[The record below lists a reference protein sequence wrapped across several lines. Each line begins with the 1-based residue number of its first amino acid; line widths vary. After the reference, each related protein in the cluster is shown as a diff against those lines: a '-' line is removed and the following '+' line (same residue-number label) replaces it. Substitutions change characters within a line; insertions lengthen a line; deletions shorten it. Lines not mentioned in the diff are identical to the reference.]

1 MARLMTQ
8 KAAALYV
15 AGDHMAAG
23 EAANMAKYAAGE
35 AVCNAVDRAIQTH
48 GGNGLANEYGLVQM
62 LAGSRLLAD
71 RTGEPRDGAQLR
83 RPVLP
88 GPAEVLLRSRMTD
101 ELVHLEV
108 ADAVATITLDSE
120 HNRNALSRQL
130 VTELGEHLA
139 TADADAAVK
148 AVLVRSAGRVF
159 CSGADL
165 SEAADGG
172 MDEGA
177 RAIVA
182 LQRQIATAEK
192 PVVVELGGPVRAGG
206 LGIVGAADIVVAAES
221 VTFALTEVRLG
232 LAPAVISLSLL
243 PRLSPRAASDVF
255 LTGRTFGA
263 DEAERMGL
271 VTRTVPDD
279 ELAGAVQG
287 VLDDLT
293 QGLPAGP
300 ARDEGAAQP
309 RPRRADRRPRRRRRR
324 AVGAALR
331 QRRGP

>member
-1 MARLMTQ
+1 MA
-8 KAAALYV
+8 
-15 AGDHMAAG
+15 
-23 EAANMAKYAAGE
+23 
-35 AVCNAVDRAIQTH
+35 
-48 GGNGLANEYGLVQM
+48 
-62 LAGSRLLAD
+62 
-71 RTGEPRDGAQLR
+71 
-83 RPVLP
+83 
-88 GPAEVLLRSRMTD
+88 D

-130 VTELGEHLA
+130 VTELGERLA
-139 TADADAAVK
+139 AADADADVK

-165 SEAADGG
+165 SEAADGS
-172 MDEGA
+172 MEEGA

-182 LQRQIATAEK
+182 LQRQIATADK

-232 LAPAVISLSLL
+232 LAAATISLSLL
-243 PRLSPRAASDVF
+243 PKLAPRDATDVF

-263 DEAERMGL
+263 TEAERMGL

-279 ELAGAVQG
+279 DLGSAVQA
-287 VLDDLT
+287 VLDDLVKGFP
-293 QGLPAGP
+293 QGLREAKALLNHDVV
-300 ARDEGAAQP
+300 ARIDALGEDMATLSARLFGSDEAREAMLAFLES
-309 RPRRADRRPRRRRRR
+309 RKK
-324 AVGAALR
+324 
-331 QRRGP
+331 